1 MKFSITI
8 PAYKR
13 KFLKECIDSCLAQTY
28 NDFELIIVNDHS
40 PEDLDGTVNQY
51 SDPRIRYH
59 VNEQNCGAVNV
70 VDNWN
75 KCLEYAKGDY
85 IICMGD
91 DDKLL
96 PCCLEEYAKLIDKYP
111 GLSVYHA
118 WTQLITDT
126 SEHLTFQEQRPEYES
141 AYAFLW
147 HRWTY
152 RHFQYIG
159 DFLYD
164 TKHLRE
170 HEGFFKLPLA
180 WGSDDITAFRAA
192 QDGGIANTQV
202 PCFQYRI
209 NGQTISSTG
218 SSRLKLK
225 ANELALQWYEEE
237 FKKLRIKQS
246 KNSQFHQPETDKIF
260 FDLLIKKL
268 PEYYRTRF
276 FVTFTEGYP
285 ETIKDCK
292 FWMTEAKRFGAT
304 KRNILHMLYNHYIS
318 KSLHLVPLY

>member
-8 PAYKR
+8 PAYKS

-28 NDFELIIVNDHS
+28 DDYEVIIVNDHS
-40 PEDLDGTVNQY
+40 PEDLDSIVNQY
-51 SDPRIRYH
+51 NDSRIRYY
-59 VNEQNCGAVNV
+59 VNDKNCGAVNV

-91 DDKLL
+91 DDRLL
-96 PCCLEEYAKLIDKYP
+96 PCCLEEYAKLIEKYP

-118 WTQLITDT
+118 WTQLITENSDI
-126 SEHLTFQEQRPEYES
+126 LTFQEQRPEYES

-147 HRWTY
+147 HRWTF
-152 RHFQYIG
+152 RHWQYIG

-192 QDGGIANTQV
+192 LDGGIANTQV
-202 PCFQYRI
+202 PCFQYRV
-209 NGQTISSTG
+209 NSQTISSTG

-225 ANELALQWYEEE
+225 ANELAQQWYEEE
-237 FKKLRIKQS
+237 LKKIFQTNK
-246 KNSQFHQPETDKIF
+246 FETETDKIF

-276 FVTFTEGYP
+276 FVTFTEGNP
-285 ETIKDCK
+285 QTIKDYK
-292 FWMTEAKRFGAT
+292 FWMNEAHKFGAT
-304 KRNILHMLYNHYIS
+304 PKNILREIYNYYI
-318 KSLHLVPLY
+318 KKWFHITQIY

>member
-8 PAYKR
+8 PAYKS

-28 NDFELIIVNDHS
+28 DDFEIIIVNDHS
-40 PEDLDGTVNQY
+40 PEALDSIVNQY
-51 SDPRIRYH
+51 HDPRIRYY
-59 VNEQNCGAVNV
+59 VNNQNCGAVNV

-75 KCLEYAKGDY
+75 KCLEYAQGDY

-96 PCCLEEYAKLIDKYP
+96 PLCLEEYAKLTDKYP

-164 TKHLRE
+164 TKRLRE
-170 HEGFFKLPLA
+170 QGGFYKLPLA
-180 WGSDDITAFRAA
+180 WGSDDTTAFRAA
-192 QDGGIANTQV
+192 LDGGIANTQV

-209 NGQTISSTG
+209 NGQTISNTG

-225 ANELALQWYEEE
+225 ANELAQQWYEEE
-237 FKKLRIKQS
+237 LKKIFQTNK
-246 KNSQFHQPETDKIF
+246 FETETDKF
-260 FDLLIKKL
+260 FFELLIKKL
-268 PEYYRTRF
+268 PEYYRARF
-276 FVTFTEGYP
+276 FVTFIEGYP
-285 ETIKDCK
+285 ETIKDYK
-292 FWMTEAKRFGAT
+292 FWMNEAHKFGAT
-304 KRNILHMLYNHYIS
+304 HKNILREIYNYYMKKWFRIA
-318 KSLHLVPLY
+318 PIY